1 MEKNV
6 VKMFLTRVWI
16 FVILLSVTFTRRG
29 DENMEQEKQSV
40 WARSCRFLH
49 LFSIRVLRPVLI
61 FLGGMILAL
70 LIFALSISVAV
81 CQKTEK
87 YLVTPQELEQSG
99 EQYDCIL
106 VLGCA
111 VYKDGRMSNML
122 EDRVNVGIPLYDLG
136 ISDTVL
142 MSGDNRNEHYN
153 EVDPMRN
160 AALDAGVPAECV
172 EVDRYG
178 LSTYDSLYRAI
189 KGKGYRRIVIV
200 TQEYHL
206 YRALYIAE
214 KLGADAVGVSADL
227 RSYQGQ
233 WRWSSREVLAR
244 CKDVLYSLVK
254 PEVDYPTE

>member
-1 MEKNV
+1 
-6 VKMFLTRVWI
+6 
-16 FVILLSVTFTRRG
+16 
-29 DENMEQEKQSV
+29 MEQARQSV
-40 WARSCRFLH
+40 WTRFCCFLR
-49 LFSIRVLRPVLI
+49 LFFLRVLRPVLI
-61 FLGGMILAL
+61 FVGCMVLAL
-70 LIFALSISVAV
+70 LIFAFSVSAAV

-87 YLVTPQELEQSG
+87 YLATPQALEQSG

-111 VYKDGRMSNML
+111 AYKDGRMSNML
-122 EDRVNVGIPLYDLG
+122 EDRVNVGISLYRLG
-136 ISDTVL
+136 ISNTVL
-142 MSGDNRNEHYN
+142 MSGDNHNEHYN

-178 LSTYDSLYRAI
+178 LSTYESLYRAI
-189 KGKGYRRIVIV
+189 KEKGYRKIVIV

-244 CKDVLYSLVK
+244 CKDVLFGLVK
-254 PEVDYPTE
+254 PDVEYPME